1 VFIYDILMLRKENSE
16 RAGTKICCND
26 ILVAFR
32 DIKPEKVEAV
42 AEGIKKVYPEC

>member
-1 VFIYDILMLRKENSE
+1 MLRKENSE

-26 ILVAFR
+26 ILVQPFR